1 LQNYGKRNS
10 FFCARLVHYLG
21 PEAIMLGF
29 MQPEPKRSN
38 SNISAIKPF
47 TSGNR
52 ASILGTMCGRV
63 VQSSGPPRYAIVH
76 GLNVRDSRVSNYPP
90 RWNAAPSQELLV
102 IRRNHHTGEV
112 SLDPLRWSLIP
123 YWCKDPTGKRKP
135 INATAE
141 TLAKLP
147 SFREAYRKR
156 RCIVPVDGFFEWKAI
171 KGRRAK
177 QPYAIAMKNGSPFG
191 IAGIWENWKD
201 PKTGEWLR
209 TFAIITTDANT
220 LVADRVVCGA
230 RECKHASGVSNFDQT
245 PDGQRRNLI
254 FNRYPIAKRSVFNST
269 T

>member
-112 SLDPLRWSLIP
+112 SLDPLRWGLGDGCEW
-123 YWCKDPTGKRKP
+123 YWEVIRDNYSIVSRGLAATESAACKEASDAARK
-135 INATAE
+135 
-141 TLAKLP
+141 AKL
-147 SFREAYRKR
+147 
-156 RCIVPVDGFFEWKAI
+156 I
-171 KGRRAK
+171 
-177 QPYAIAMKNGSPFG
+177 Q
-191 IAGIWENWKD
+191 
-201 PKTGEWLR
+201 
-209 TFAIITTDANT
+209 
-220 LVADRVVCGA
+220 
-230 RECKHASGVSNFDQT
+230 
-245 PDGQRRNLI
+245 
-254 FNRYPIAKRSVFNST
+254 
-269 T
+269 